1 MFTKESEARLLNDL
15 IFINNDR
22 VVGYQKAIDQLQDV
36 DDDLRDMFQERV
48 NQSTRLKSELKQKVA
63 DTGSEVESG
72 TTNAGKLYRFWMD
85 VKAYFGG
92 ADRQQIIDNC
102 DVGEEAAILAY
113 KRALSSDRLSDD
125 VYTMVNSHYA
135 ELKVSHSKI
144 VALRNTK

>member
-72 TTNAGKLYRFWMD
+72 TTNAGKVYRFWMD

-135 ELKVSHSKI
+135 ELKVSQSKI